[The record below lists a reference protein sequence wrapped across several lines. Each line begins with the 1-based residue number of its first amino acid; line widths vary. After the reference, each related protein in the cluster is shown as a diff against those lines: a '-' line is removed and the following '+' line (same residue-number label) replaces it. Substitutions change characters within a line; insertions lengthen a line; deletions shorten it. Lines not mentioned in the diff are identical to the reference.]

1 MVEKKIGEQVRVAK
15 ATLFILVAIA
25 GGRRCSNCFNTFISL
40 TRRFFV
46 NPSRIF
52 GISTGI
58 LNMKYP
64 KKGEDYMA
72 KGIIKYPTVFVFLL
86 YYSLLIL
93 LYTPQIKAETNI
105 GKQKFAEFENAIYNQ
120 LTFSVEPLYELD
132 MLQDG
137 MDDEDLYDI
146 VVSVEERLMKSV
158 LFLESLEVPH
168 ELPNDIKS
176 SLEQIKIDLSIGF
189 SALGES
195 MNYFTQYLE
204 NSNTEFYDKYIKSSN
219 KGFLYVGGGITYL
232 TTIRLKLDPPPE
244 WNIPPREE
252 PPNVWEVNKEY
263 FYKLE
268 RAIQVSK

>member
-1 MVEKKIGEQVRVAK
+1 MVEKKEWGTSESSESNSFLFWWQSLEGEGA
-15 ATLFILVAIA
+15 ATVLILLYRLLVGSSSIPLE
-25 GGRRCSNCFNTFISL
+25 F
-40 TRRFFV
+40 
-46 NPSRIF
+46 F

-168 ELPNDIKS
+168 ELPNDIK
-176 SLEQIKIDLSIGF
+176 K
-189 SALGES
+189 
-195 MNYFTQYLE
+195 FTRT
-204 NSNTEFYDKYIKSSN
+204 N
-219 KGFLYVGGGITYL
+219 
-232 TTIRLKLDPPPE
+232 
-244 WNIPPREE
+244 
-252 PPNVWEVNKEY
+252 
-263 FYKLE
+263 
-268 RAIQVSK
+268 